1 MKENQTAV
9 AGPIDVLD
17 RRRFEDNGEP
27 KSTTDVSERKFK
39 LLPRHKWVLIRQVQ
53 KEEVRTEAGVV
64 IPAADFFLM
73 KGEDKSQRGVV
84 VAPGPE
90 SDLKEGDLVIF
101 TAFPMEIEGLKD
113 LTGDELV
120 KLVRDEEVYSRVVE
134 CQ

>member
-1 MKENQTAV
+1 MKDERLLDPGTTEV
-9 AGPIDVLD
+9 VD

-27 KSTTDVSERKFK
+27 KATTDVRKFQLK
-39 LLPRHKWVLIRQVQ
+39 PRHKWVLIRQVQ
-53 KEEVRTEAGVV
+53 KVEERTEAGVV
-64 IPAADFFLM
+64 IPSADFFLM
-73 KGEDKSQRGVV
+73 KGDDKSQRGVV
-84 VAPGPE
+84 VAAGPE

-113 LTGDELV
+113 LVGEDV